1 MSGFSSQWLYSATN
15 AGSLVSEDSALV
27 TSAGGLVIT
36 RNIAPMVIFGSSV
49 IRTTTLAADS
59 NGPVAGATILTIGSS
74 GLVIGPLALVVLM
87 LSHRFWWFD

>member
-1 MSGFSSQWLYSATN
+1 MSRFSSQWLYSATN
-15 AGSLVSEDSALV
+15 AGGLVSEDSALV

-49 IRTTTLAADS
+49 IRTTTLAVDS
-59 NGPVAGATILTIGSS
+59 NGPVAGATIPTS